1 MKRLL
6 FSAAMCCLMAI
17 PSANAL
23 ENLCDRWNI
32 LHDNVDSEGPD
43 DAAYWT
49 DGYKLQGDTL
59 INGFTYERVLLASG
73 YNKKSTDDWT
83 WEYYGCVRE
92 TANAEVFFIPKNS
105 SKESLLFAFNAQKDD
120 TFNPYVSEENSTLW
134 LKVKDVSEKE
144 IVLDMYE
151 TKDDVYPR
159 QQQITWIN
167 GIGMK
172 FGLFMPYNY
181 FMWEGISFGAL
192 LCAYNSEE
200 HVYTSQA
207 GETYGCEYWH
217 NSAEGIENQSVKD
230 SEEGRIYNLLGIEV
244 SDSYNGIVIQNG
256 KKELKME
263 R

>member
-6 FSAAMCCLMAI
+6 FSAAMCYLMAI
-17 PSANAL
+17 PSASAL
-23 ENLCDRWNI
+23 ENLCNKWNI

-49 DGYKLQGDTL
+49 DGYKLQGDTI
-59 INGFTYERVLLASG
+59 INGLTYERVLFANG
-73 YNKKSTDDWT
+73 YNKKSADDWT
-83 WEYYGCVRE
+83 WGYYGCIRE

-120 TFNPYVSEENSTLW
+120 TFNPYVSEESCTLW
-134 LKVKDVSEKE
+134 LKVKEVSEKE

-151 TKDDVYPR
+151 TKDDVYPHR
-159 QQQITWIN
+159 QITWVK

-172 FGLFMPYNY
+172 FGLFMPYDD
-181 FMWEGISFGAL
+181 FSLVGISFGTL
-192 LCAYNSEE
+192 LCAYNGEE
-200 HVYTSQA
+200 CVYTSPA

-217 NSAEGIENQSVKD
+217 NPATGIENHSITD
-230 SEEGRIYNLLGIEV
+230 SKEGRMYNLLGIEV